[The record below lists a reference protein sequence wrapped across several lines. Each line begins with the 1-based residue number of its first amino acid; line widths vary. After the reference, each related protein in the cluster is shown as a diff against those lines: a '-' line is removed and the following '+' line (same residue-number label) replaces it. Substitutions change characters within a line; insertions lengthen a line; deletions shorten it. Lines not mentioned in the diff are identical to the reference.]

1 MHKWMIFC
9 IFNNICNY
17 YFTLVYLWFSLF
29 ILSQIYI
36 HSFLHFF
43 LSLSCFISLS
53 FVLFFSY
60 TLPLPLPVLIYK
72 FLSASSPPSTS
83 PSPPS
88 ALSSAGWALPR
99 CDLFPPLACICKHI
113 IVNNIH
119 LLPAS
124 IRIRF
129 RIRIR
134 TTKLS
139 MQILCARKKNRLHFH
154 YIQTHILI
162 TT

>member
-29 ILSQIYI
+29 ILCLAI

-43 LSLSCFISLS
+43 LSLSRFISLS
-53 FVLFFSY
+53 LILSYSY
-60 TLPLPLPVLIYK
+60 TLPPLPVFIYM
-72 FLSASSPPSTS
+72 FLSASPPPFTSLFSPST
-83 PSPPS
+83 
-88 ALSSAGWALPR
+88 LSSAGWAIP
-99 CDLFPPLACICKHI
+99 LFPTLVCICKHI

-119 LLPAS
+119 LLSAS